1 MTNIMFKNTTEGSA
15 GLVWGQEEE
24 HLYWLVSDASKNT
37 DNQSVNTI
45 LAGGWVQFFF
55 HLSGTEQL
63 EMIFQEIGYRIPL
76 QSGQYFFLY
85 HPDGKLDLEVVVPQ
99 GSKLVAIYIDVNFL
113 HQLMVNGSEELSFL
127 KNGHENQK
135 YYIKKELNPS
145 LSIALHQM
153 FDEEKSPN
161 ALQLFRKAKVYEV
174 LSICL
179 NKGKEPDAESCP
191 FLKDKSNVDKIREAR
206 QALIADLSRNI
217 TLQELCREIG
227 ISEYNMKI
235 GFKNVYG
242 KPVMTYL
249 NDYKMEVS
257 RHMLEEGRLKV
268 NEVAD
273 RLGYRSTSHFIETFK
288 KRYGQTPK
296 QYASK

>member
-1 MTNIMFKNTTEGSA
+1 MFKNTTKGSLETSQGHEA
-15 GLVWGQEEE
+15 E
-24 HLYWLVSDASKNT
+24 HLFWLVSDGSIST
-37 DNQSVNTI
+37 ENQIVNTQ
-45 LAGGWVQFFF
+45 LMGGWVQFFF
-55 HLSGTEQL
+55 HLSGMEQL
-63 EMIFQEIGYRIPL
+63 EMKFQEIRYQIPL
-76 QSGQYFFLY
+76 DSGEYFFLY
-85 HPDGKLDLEVVVPQ
+85 HPSGKLDLEVVIPP
-99 GSKLVAIYIDVNFL
+99 GSRMVAVYIDVNYL

-127 KNGHENQK
+127 KNGHENEK
-135 YYIKKELNPS
+135 YYIKKVITPS

-153 FDEEKSPN
+153 YDQEKSPN
-161 ALQLFRKAKVYEV
+161 ALELFRKAKVYEV

-206 QALIADLSRNI
+206 QVLIADLSRNI
-217 TLQELCREIG
+217 TLKALCREIG

-235 GFKNVYG
+235 GFKNLYG
-242 KPVMTYL
+242 KPVMAYL

-257 RHMLEEGRLKV
+257 RHMLEEGRMKV

-288 KRYGQTPK
+288 KRFGQTPK

>member
-1 MTNIMFKNTTEGSA
+1 
-15 GLVWGQEEE
+15 
-24 HLYWLVSDASKNT
+24 
-37 DNQSVNTI
+37 
-45 LAGGWVQFFF
+45 
-55 HLSGTEQL
+55 
-63 EMIFQEIGYRIPL
+63 
-76 QSGQYFFLY
+76 
-85 HPDGKLDLEVVVPQ
+85 
-99 GSKLVAIYIDVNFL
+99 
-113 HQLMVNGSEELSFL
+113 
-127 KNGHENQK
+127 
-135 YYIKKELNPS
+135 
-145 LSIALHQM
+145 
-153 FDEEKSPN
+153 
-161 ALQLFRKAKVYEV
+161 
-174 LSICL
+174 L

-242 KPVMTYL
+242 KPVMAYL

-296 QYASK
+296 QYANK